1 MHLEGEDGSKVTASV
16 GCAFLAGGRQADVEE
31 LIRIADEALYEAKEK
46 GRNQYVIREVKTKKT
61 DKQ

>member
-1 MHLEGEDGSKVTASV
+1 MHLKSEEGGLVTASV

-46 GRNQYVIREVKTKKT
+46 ERNQYVIREVKNRGR
-61 DKQ
+61 